1 MPTMSRHSNWNCIPI
16 DSACC
21 ITEEKELI
29 RTYYI
34 MYTKM
39 NKIFIPAIAFLL
51 ASCAGKEQP
60 AEVAPVATTPET
72 TTEVS
77 AEFTVADS
85 AQVDAITS
93 ATSMPNHS
101 SFNGKLVIP
110 AARHATVTLTMGGTI
125 HSTSLL
131 PGDFVKKGTV
141 IVSIENPEFIAL
153 QQTYLDAH
161 AQTEYLEAEYKRQQR
176 LSAEEAASQKRF
188 QQSKADYLSMKS
200 RLEAASAQ
208 LTILGVDPTDL
219 MKNGIRPYLEVK
231 APLSGYIAGLSINLG
246 KYINAGEPICN
257 VIDKGEALLC
267 LTAYE
272 KDLVDLMPGNKVKFR
287 VNGLG
292 KETFDGSVA
301 TVGQEVDEVNRSLE
315 VYVRVKGADVRFRPG
330 MYVTAR
336 VEKK

>member
-1 MPTMSRHSNWNCIPI
+1 
-16 DSACC
+16 
-21 ITEEKELI
+21 
-29 RTYYI
+29 
-34 MYTKM
+34 MYEKM
-39 NKIFIPAIAFLL
+39 NKIFIPAIALLL

-60 AEVAPVATTPET
+60 AAQAPVVAALET
-72 TTEVS
+72 TTEAP
-77 AEFTVADS
+77 AETSVADS
-85 AQVDAITS
+85 AEVDAVS
-93 ATSMPNHS
+93 MATSMSSHS
-101 SFNGKLVIP
+101 SFNGKMVIP
-110 AARHATVTLTMGGTI
+110 AARHATVALMMGGTI

-131 PGDFVKKGTV
+131 PGDFVKRGTV
-141 IVSIENPEFIAL
+141 IVTLENPEFIAL

-208 LTILGVDPTDL
+208 LTILGVEPADL
-219 MKNGIRPYLEVK
+219 LRSGIRPYLEVK

-246 KYINAGEPICN
+246 KYINAGEPICD
-257 VIDKGEALLC
+257 VIDKGETLLC

-272 KDLVDLMPGNKVKFR
+272 KDLVNLLPGNQVQFR
-287 VNGLG
+287 ANGLG
-292 KETFDGSVA
+292 NETFVGTVA

-315 VYVRVKGADVRFRPG
+315 VYVRVKSSDSRFRPG